1 MRQGIERREE
11 LQREVTEI
19 LASEVDG
26 RLTRSSETQSVDFK
40 EEAGRRIR
48 GELQP
53 GQAEN
58 TEAATK
64 LADEVACLANTPG
77 GGALIVGV
85 EDGTGNLLG
94 TELDC
99 DWLRRKIHQA
109 VDVAPDITSALR
121 GGHRVLVILVAE
133 AAQPVEDTSGRLRW
147 RVGDSCQAVDRSEW
161 WQHRNRAD
169 GLDPLASV
177 SSSTPSS
184 VSAGTLALIRRH
196 AGFDPNQTDREIL
209 RSIGAVD
216 EESGNLTQAAAIL
229 LVPSETSRI
238 EMSIVDVVGGEV
250 LNRISPDHGAS
261 LLEQIDRI
269 ESAVNAVNP
278 IVGRRPGFAETP
290 ERRIP
295 SRAIREALLNG
306 LIHRDWYRNEPTD
319 VRWIDADN
327 TLVVRSPGG
336 FTGGVSAHNVL
347 SARHARYPSL
357 ADLFRALNLV
367 DKQGFGVD
375 RMYRLMISRG
385 HQPPRIV
392 ETSGDHVTC
401 TLVGGQPVF
410 PILEMIESLRPEVRQ
425 RDIKIVMILHL
436 LLHRPFFDRHTLV
449 DALQTVDD
457 PGAADLAIRAALQTT
472 LESEPIIAPYKD
484 VWILGTTA
492 WTLASHAQ
500 SATPPVFLEYASTD
514 LERLSEVV
522 TLWLG
527 GHDAV
532 TTGDLV
538 ALTRVSRGTAKR
550 ALDELEGAGLRK
562 TGAGRSV
569 RYVPVDDLGALESD
583 TKPANRESL

>member
-11 LQREVTEI
+11 LRREVAEI
-19 LASEVDG
+19 LDSEVDG
-26 RLTRSSETQSVDFK
+26 RLARTIETQSVDFK

-109 VDVAPDITSALR
+109 VDVAPDIAPAHP
-121 GGHRVLVILVAE
+121 GGHRVLVVLVAE
-133 AAQPVEDTSGRLRW
+133 APQPVEDTSGRLRW

-169 GLDPLASV
+169 GRDPLASV
-177 SSSTPSS
+177 SVLDPSA
-184 VSAGTLALIRRH
+184 VSASTLTLIRRH
-196 AGFDPNQTDREIL
+196 VDFDPGQTDREIL

-216 EESGNLTQAAAIL
+216 EETGNLTQAAAIL
-229 LVPSETSRI
+229 LVPSDASRI

-250 LNRISPDHGAS
+250 LNRISPDRNAS
-261 LLEQIDRI
+261 LLEQIDRV
-269 ESAVNAVNP
+269 ESAIDAVNP
-278 IVGRRPGFAETP
+278 IVSRRPGFAETP

-295 SRAIREALLNG
+295 SRAIREAVLNG

-319 VRWIDADN
+319 IRWIDADS

-336 FTGGVSAHNVL
+336 FTGGVSADNVL

-357 ADLFRALNLV
+357 ADLFRALHLV

-392 ETSGDHVTC
+392 ETSGDHITC
-401 TLVGGQPVF
+401 TLVGGPPVF
-410 PILEMIESLRPEVRQ
+410 PVLEMVESLRPDVRQ

-436 LLHRPFFDRHTLV
+436 LLHRPFIDRPTLIH
-449 DALQTVDD
+449 ALQTADD
-457 PGAADLAIRAALQTT
+457 PGAADLAVRAALQTT

-484 VWILGTTA
+484 VWILGPTA
-492 WTLASHAQ
+492 WALASRAQ
-500 SATPPVFLEYASTD
+500 SPTPPVFLEYASTD
-514 LERLSEVV
+514 TERLSEVV
-522 TLWLG
+522 DLWLDN
-527 GHDAV
+527 HESV

-569 RYVPVDDLGALESD
+569 RYVPMGDQAA
-583 TKPANRESL
+583 P